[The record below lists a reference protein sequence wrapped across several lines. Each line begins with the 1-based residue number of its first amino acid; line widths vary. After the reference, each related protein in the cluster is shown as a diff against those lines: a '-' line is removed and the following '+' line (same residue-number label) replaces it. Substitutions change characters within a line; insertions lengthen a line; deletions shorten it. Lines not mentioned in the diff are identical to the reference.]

1 MATSGAFI
9 PESSPLFS
17 PEIAPARSKRRWVR
31 RRLIVDPKLQYRMLL
46 PILVFTFIQIVLLL
60 LMMFYPLYK
69 TAAEEPNQMVQAALF
84 NQVLDVHMCLWTAL
98 AFASLLAGGY
108 TLIRSNR
115 VAGPLFKLR
124 QGLLRLSAGEY
135 PNIRFRDKD
144 ELRDF
149 EPVANLLT
157 QRMAYLASGNALHLD
172 QLGQRIQF
180 LKNRLEMQPIS
191 RADVERE
198 LTAIL
203 MEFSQVHLLRENA

>member
-1 MATSGAFI
+1 MATPGAI
-9 PESSPLFS
+9 TPEYPSAFS
-17 PEIAPARSKRRWVR
+17 PDISPARTKRRWVR

-46 PILVFTFIQIVLLL
+46 PVLVFTFVQVVLLL
-60 LMMFYPLYK
+60 LVMFYPLYK
-69 TAAEEPNQMVQAALF
+69 TAAEEPNQLVQAALF

-115 VAGPLFKLR
+115 VAGPLYKLR

-135 PNIRFRDKD
+135 PQIKFRDKD

-149 EPVANLLT
+149 EPVANLLS

-172 QLGQRIQF
+172 QIGQRLQF
-180 LKNRLEMQPIS
+180 LKNRLAMQPVS

-198 LTAIL
+198 LAAIL
-203 MEFSQVHLLRENA
+203 TDFSHVHLLRENA

>member
-1 MATSGAFI
+1 
-9 PESSPLFS
+9 
-17 PEIAPARSKRRWVR
+17 
-31 RRLIVDPKLQYRMLL
+31 MLL
-46 PILVFTFIQIVLLL
+46 PIIVFTFIQIVLLS

-69 TAAEEPNQMVQAALF
+69 SAAEEPNHMVQAALF

-98 AFASLLAGGY
+98 AFASILAGGY

-115 VAGPLFKLR
+115 VAGPLYKLR
-124 QGLLRLSAGEY
+124 QGLLQLSAGEY
-135 PNIRFRDKD
+135 PNIKFRDKD

-180 LKNRLEMQPIS
+180 LKTRLEMQPIS

-198 LTAIL
+198 LTSIL
-203 MEFSQVHLLRENA
+203 TEFSQVHLLRENA